1 MADIHLSEH
10 ASYFLKL
17 AEIDRRPVS
26 NSHSSLL
33 TLIKHF
39 VNKKLSY
46 NSVQQVDTLDW

>member
-26 NSHSSLL
+26 NSRSSL
-33 TLIKHF
+33 LIKHF